1 MDPLALLL
9 FTTTLIAVSVTDVR
23 ERRIPNRLL
32 MAAAAAALVFSVREG
47 AATLG
52 TDLLAAFVISLPLFI
67 AALIRPEGMGMGDAK
82 LVAVIGLFLGWQAV
96 PALLVGLL
104 LAGIT
109 GVLISLGRRLPP
121 SQTSLPLAPFLAAG
135 ALPVAVY
142 GLQALQ

>member
-47 AATLG
+47 TDTLG